1 MRKDPLE
8 VLFVD
13 SKTASEIKD
22 VNKLLS
28 TLSEKDWG
36 KKDSIEYKTTV
47 VLLSSAIV
55 GGFAE
60 KIARV
65 LGYDIKFVKNIGKE
79 ARENKIWTKD
89 GRVQCEWMDKKTG
102 GIALACDTAVCL
114 GWLKRSEEPAK
125 ELGSKGGIARAK
137 KLTPARRKEIAT
149 VASHARKWKKISRET
164 TNKPDAR
171 TASHARKGRIATKI

>member
-1 MRKDPLE
+1 MNTKQKNPLE
-8 VLFVD
+8 ALIVD

-36 KKDSIEYKTTV
+36 KRDSIEYKTTA

-65 LGYDIKFVKNIGKE
+65 LGYDIKFIKNIEKE
-79 ARENKIWTKD
+79 ARKNKI
-89 GRVQCEWMDKKTG
+89 
-102 GIALACDTAVCL
+102 
-114 GWLKRSEEPAK
+114 
-125 ELGSKGGIARAK
+125 
-137 KLTPARRKEIAT
+137 
-149 VASHARKWKKISRET
+149 
-164 TNKPDAR
+164 
-171 TASHARKGRIATKI
+171 